1 MQKLAIP
8 HLTKSTKSQLHPPQT
23 FGVVQNPYNI
33 PESYKDFLELHCRIR
48 SGNKVIPFLPYEYQ
62 VVISDLID
70 QYRGIIAVKT
80 RQMGFTECIGAKFL
94 HKALLN
100 PGYAAVVLSMGQ
112 DESSNVSVRIQN
124 MPSKVNGLKWLTK
137 SKTQIQPDGC
147 GKVWFR
153 PSTDN
158 AARSLE
164 SVSDIF
170 IDEHGFIEN
179 AEELYASAAPTQEA
193 VGNEARTII
202 ASTIPESGE
211 LSTFWQ
217 MFNADNGNKDAREIL
232 EKARSGAEEP
242 LTWWVDESGW
252 VKLILHWKSNPV
264 YSIIPDYLAKT
275 KKEKKLT
282 EDKLQREYNLG
293 IPASGGRLFVEAVIK
308 NALRGEWRQPEPNRT
323 YIAGIDP
330 NFGGSDF
337 FTTQIYDVTE
347 KPYSLVAEYHENNRA
362 VTYSLQRTNSLL
374 LTYSPVA
381 VAVESNSGGA
391 VLHEKLTQQGF
402 DARAINTTK
411 ANKII
416 NTDRLAIL
424 LEESN
429 LVYPVDWSGA
439 SELRNFSL
447 KNRCAITGHDDQ
459 VMSGAVAFTLIDEI
473 EEKYHQSG
481 SGLGFSG
488 EVARRRR

>member
-1 MQKLAIP
+1 MPLKLP
-8 HLTKSTKSQLHPPQT
+8 PLTKSTKEQINSAQT
-23 FGVVQNPYNI
+23 FGTVMNPYCI
-33 PESYKDFLELHCRIR
+33 PERYEEFLRQHCRIR

-70 QYRGIIAVKT
+70 KHRGIIAVKT

-137 SKTQIQPDGC
+137 SKTQIQPEGC

-193 VGNEARTII
+193 VGDEARTII

-217 MFNADNGNKDAREIL
+217 MFDADNGDRNAREIL
-232 EKARSGAEEP
+232 EKVRSGAEEP
-242 LTWWVDESGW
+242 LTWWIDNSGW

-275 KKEKKLT
+275 KREKKLT

-293 IPASGGRLFVEAVIK
+293 IPASGGRLFVENVIR
-308 NALRGEWRQPEPNRT
+308 NALRGEWQAPRPNRI

-337 FTTQIYDVTE
+337 FCTQIFDVTE
-347 KPYSLVAEYHENNRA
+347 KPYQLVAEYHENNRA

-374 LTYSPVA
+374 LSYNPVA
-381 VAVESNSGGA
+381 VAIESNSGGA
-391 VLHEKLTQQGF
+391 VIAEKLTKFNVQTV
-402 DARAINTTK
+402 NTTK
-411 ANKII
+411 TNKIA

-429 LVYPVDWSGA
+429 LVYPVGWIGA
-439 SELRNFSL
+439 TEMRNFSL
-447 KNRCAITGHDDQ
+447 KNREAITGHDDQ
-459 VMSGAVAFTLIDEI
+459 VMSGAIAFTLIDEI
-473 EEKYHQSG
+473 EEKYQS
-481 SGLGFSG
+481 SGAGFGFSG
-488 EVARRRR
+488 EKRCR